1 MQIISAENL
10 VYSYG
15 PQRAVDGVSFSVGPG
30 EVYGLLG
37 PNGAGKTTLIGML
50 ASLLSPGGGR
60 ILFNGEDL
68 TARPQLL
75 RPQLGVVPQEISLYD
90 ELTGR
95 ENLAFFGGLY
105 GLSGSKLCTR
115 VGEVLERVGLAKDAD
130 RRLGGYSGG
139 MKRRINI
146 GASLLH
152 QPRLLLMDEP
162 TVGVDP
168 QSRNYIYELIAGL
181 AQQGTAIIYT
191 THYMEEAARLCRRIG
206 IMDHGRMIA
215 EGTLAELLELLPVRD
230 LIRIGISGAER
241 AELEALAG
249 GSLAAYAPLIGD
261 GELTLQVDNAGR
273 SLAAISAALG
283 PEAAR
288 ISDLAVERASLE
300 NVFLHLTGRSLRED

>member
-1 MQIISAENL
+1 MITAENL
-10 VYSYG
+10 AYSYG
-15 PQRAVDGVSFSVGPG
+15 QQRAVDGVSFSVGPG

-50 ASLLSPGGGR
+50 ASLLDPAGGR

-68 TARPQLL
+68 TGRPQLL
-75 RPQLGVVPQEISLYD
+75 RPQLGVVPQEVSLHD

-105 GLSGSKLCTR
+105 GLAGNTLRQR
-115 VGEVLERVGLAKDAD
+115 VGEVLERVGLLKDAD

-181 AQQGTAIIYT
+181 AEQGTAIIYT

-241 AELEALAG
+241 AELEALAA
-249 GSLAAYAPLIGD
+249 GSLADFAPLIGD

-273 SLAAISAALG
+273 SLAAISAAFG